1 MGSGVLPQALIS
13 PRGAKWTCHCSAGN
27 RASFGFRW
35 SDASMSEVLPPITSA
50 TETPGLIS
58 IQSASDLNLRVLEST
73 TQTSELLGAPRQ
85 ERSGDPFLTRS
96 LWQWQAGPAG
106 TTSQYLVGT
115 CCWPW
120 PSRAPA
126 SYDTVGNGVSFLN
139 LLFGFLFLLILTKQW
154 LGKTSGLT
162 FSFIWGVCVC
172 SYLIPQEVQHQ
183 WELNQ

>member
-1 MGSGVLPQALIS
+1 MLHFIKPVGKAETGWGLGSS
-13 PRGAKWTCHCSAGN
+13 PRPSSAPEGQSG
-27 RASFGFRW
+27 RATAQPATGQVLG
-35 SDASMSEVLPPITSA
+35 SDDLTLALSEVLPPITSA

-115 CCWPW
+115 CC
-120 PSRAPA
+120 
-126 SYDTVGNGVSFLN
+126 
-139 LLFGFLFLLILTKQW
+139 
-154 LGKTSGLT
+154 
-162 FSFIWGVCVC
+162 
-172 SYLIPQEVQHQ
+172 
-183 WELNQ
+183 